1 MANEFNYGGQAVI
14 EGVMMRGNRYMA
26 VAVRAPDGHIEVHT
40 EPLTSPLYTSRLGR
54 LPFVRGLALLWDA
67 LGLGTRALI
76 WSANVAMP
84 DEEEGAKENP
94 FESGST
100 LGLVAFSLLLAVGLF
115 FVVPLMI
122 VQWLDRFIASDVVSN
137 LVEGLIRL
145 AMLVGYIV
153 AIGRMEDVKRVFA
166 YHGAEHKTIN
176 AYEAG
181 APLTPAS
188 VRRFSLVHP
197 RCGTGFLLVVVVVS
211 ILLFAL
217 LGRPSFFWRITSRIL
232 LIPVIAGVSY
242 EVIRWS
248 AQHFHRRA
256 VRWLIT
262 PSLMLQRLTTREPDD
277 DMLEVAITALQTVLE
292 QEGRQVPAGVPA
304 ELAQV

>member
-14 EGVMMRGNRYMA
+14 EGVMMRGSRYMA
-26 VAVRAPDGHIEVHT
+26 VAVRAPDGHIELHT
-40 EPLTSPLYTSRLGR
+40 EALTSPIYTGRLGR

-67 LGLGTRALI
+67 LGLGTKALI

-84 DEEEGAKENP
+84 DEEKGNSENP
-94 FESGST
+94 FESGSA
-100 LGLVAFSLLLAVGLF
+100 LGLIIFSLVLAVAFF
-115 FVVPLMI
+115 FVLPLVI
-122 VQWLDRFIASDVVSN
+122 VHRLDRWITSDLVSN
-137 LVEGLIRL
+137 LVEGGIRL
-145 AMLVGYIV
+145 GILVGYIA

-211 ILLFAL
+211 VLLFAF
-217 LGRPSFFWRITSRIL
+217 LGRPSFLWRVTSRVL
-232 LIPVIAGVSY
+232 LIPVVAGVSY
-242 EVIRWS
+242 EIIRWS
-248 AQHFHRRA
+248 ARHFHRRL
-256 VRWLIT
+256 VRWLIA
-262 PSLMLQRLTTREPDD
+262 PSLMLQRLTTREPTD
-277 DMLEVAITALQTVLE
+277 DMLEVAIAALQTVLE
-292 QEGRQVPAGVPA
+292 REGQAVPADTV
-304 ELAQV
+304 AQTV